1 MFISKNYDISS
12 YPTLEN
18 CLFGAFSLAKN
29 TNIDQY
35 KYFVFCIGFGWKGTF
50 SFGNGFGKNVI
61 IFGVDMSSSVHVD
74 NKKKDILILDEGPK
88 QVLDDTTLTAEKSIQ
103 SILQTLQIN
112 FV

>member
-1 MFISKNYDISS
+1 
-12 YPTLEN
+12 
-18 CLFGAFSLAKN
+18 
-29 TNIDQY
+29 
-35 KYFVFCIGFGWKGTF
+35 
-50 SFGNGFGKNVI
+50 
-61 IFGVDMSSSVHVD
+61 MSSSVHVD